1 MLGMI
6 LGSYNDYLYI
16 EFGFNH
22 LIIIVDIQRK
32 INKNQSLNCVSH
44 WKYVCKMHYYVLIVD
59 SSFNWT
65 KCLHL

>member
-22 LIIIVDIQRK
+22 LIIVVAIQRK
-32 INKNQSLNCVSH
+32 IDKKTESL
-44 WKYVCKMHYYVLIVD
+44 VLVTENM
-59 SSFNWT
+59 FV
-65 KCLHL
+65 KCTTMC